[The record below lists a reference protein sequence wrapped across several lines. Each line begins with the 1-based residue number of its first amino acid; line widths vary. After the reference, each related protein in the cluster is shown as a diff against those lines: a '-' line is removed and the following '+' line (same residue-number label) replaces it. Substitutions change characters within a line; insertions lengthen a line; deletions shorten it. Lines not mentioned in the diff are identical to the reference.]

1 MTSNLGTRDLKKAGG
16 MGFSKDELGSEFELM
31 ERQVKE
37 EMKRLFSPEFL
48 NRIDDT
54 LVFHQL
60 GRSEIA
66 EIIDMQIEEINKRIL
81 EKEISISLTQSA
93 RELLSE
99 KGYDPVYNAR
109 FMNQTIQRMVED
121 PLAEEILK
129 GKFVEG
135 DDVRVGKK
143 GEELTFYKAD
153 SGSSDE
159 APVLTE
165 SEA

>member
-1 MTSNLGTRDLKKAGG
+1 MCRTA
-16 MGFSKDELGSEFELM
+16 
-31 ERQVKE
+31 
-37 EMKRLFSPEFL
+37 P
-48 NRIDDT
+48 
-54 LVFHQL
+54 
-60 GRSEIA
+60 
-66 EIIDMQIEEINKRIL
+66 
-81 EKEISISLTQSA
+81 SLTQSA

-129 GKFVEG
+129 GKFQEG